1 MNDEELI
8 QQFYAGDQGAFAMIF
23 ERHKL
28 GVLNFALRM
37 TGNRPD
43 AEDVTS
49 DTFLRV
55 CDPQHKFVVANARFK
70 TWLYTIAR
78 NCSIDRIRQKQ
89 KWAPFWFRKPGTD
102 EMQEMD
108 FPDRTDSPSQSLN
121 RKEVAH
127 HVRQSIAKLPVDQRE
142 ALLLRE
148 YQELSYEEIAQV
160 IGCSLANVKVL
171 IYRARTQLKDEIPA
185 FIREGR

>member
-1 MNDEELI
+1 VNDEELI
-8 QQFYAGDQGAFAMIF
+8 QQYYNGDRGAFTMIF

-55 CDPQHKFVVANARFK
+55 CDCEHRFVHASAKFK

-78 NCSIDRIRQKQ
+78 NCCIDRIRQKK

-102 EMQEMD
+102 ELQEMD
-108 FPDRTDSPSQSLN
+108 PSDHSDGPSQSLN
-121 RKEVAH
+121 SDEIVG
-127 HVRQSIAKLPVDQRE
+127 HVKHAISRLPVEQRE

-148 YQELSYEEIAQV
+148 YQGLSYDEIAQV
-160 IGCSLANVKVL
+160 LGVSLANVKVL
-171 IYRARTQLKDEIPA
+171 IYRARTQLKDNLPV
-185 FIREGR
+185 FLREGR